1 MCFCSTQEENLQRLY
16 EEMEHQI
23 GMERKKIQQEE
34 ERKETKIRQELESA
48 LQAKDQQLKEVIF
61 YSLPSRF
68 R

>member
-61 YSLPSRF
+61 YFLPPR
-68 R
+68 